1 MPGIQPIERRELSDR
16 VDEELIVGHDDG
28 RPLGL
33 RSAISRRTG
42 SVLCLLGVLAAVISV
57 VSLRPGDSPPPRSEA
72 KTMPW
77 TVADAST
84 VRTSGPAELVVQTMT
99 YAAGE
104 TSGWHSHPGLH
115 LVTVISGTLTVYGPD
130 CQPRRYGPGQL
141 YIGGDS
147 LHLARNEGEV
157 PVEMG
162 VTYLTTAGQS
172 MAGFRVA
179 HHGLTTCPL
188 Q

>member
-1 MPGIQPIERRELSDR
+1 MAEMQLIERRESGDR
-16 VDEELIVGHDDG
+16 VEEESIDGHDDG
-28 RPLGL
+28 RALGL

-42 SVLCLLGVLAAVISV
+42 LALCLLGVLAAGASLVG
-57 VSLRPGDSPPPRSEA
+57 LRPGDRPPPRPEPR
-72 KTMPW
+72 TMPW

-99 YAAGE
+99 YAAGQ

-115 LVTVISGTLTVYGPD
+115 LVSVISGTLTVYGPD
-130 CQPRRYGPGQL
+130 CRPRSYGPGQP
-141 YIGGDS
+141 YIGGDTV
-147 LHLARNEGEV
+147 HLARNEGGV

-172 MAGFRVA
+172 RADFRVA
-179 HHGLTTCPL
+179 HPAPTTCAV

>member
-1 MPGIQPIERRELSDR
+1 
-16 VDEELIVGHDDG
+16 
-28 RPLGL
+28 
-33 RSAISRRTG
+33 
-42 SVLCLLGVLAAVISV
+42 
-57 VSLRPGDSPPPRSEA
+57 
-72 KTMPW
+72 MPW

-99 YAAGE
+99 YAAGQ

-115 LVTVISGTLTVYGPD
+115 LVSVISGTLTVYGPD
-130 CQPRRYGPGQL
+130 CQPRSYGPGEP

-162 VTYLTTAGQS
+162 VTYLSAPGQS
-172 MAGFRVA
+172 MAGFRQPHQTPA
-179 HHGLTTCPL
+179 TCPV